1 MKERFGKF
9 EEDTKSRFVEDP
21 EEEDFE
27 EDLEEEDPEEI
38 YGLQKP
44 RKIWSKKELD
54 PMENAKRY
62 ELLSKLP
69 DEAGD
74 MLDNDTRTLRH
85 TAEIMNG
92 DVEKSDTRHFPIELM
107 KKNRRGI

>member
-1 MKERFGKF
+1 MKERFGKYG
-9 EEDTKSRFVEDP
+9 EDTESRFVEDP
-21 EEEDFE
+21 EEDFEE

-38 YGLQKP
+38 YGLEKP
-44 RKIWSKKELD
+44 RKAWSKKELD

-74 MLDNDTRTLRH
+74 MLDYTTDTLED
-85 TAEIMNG
+85 TADIMNRNVG
-92 DVEKSDTRHFPIELM
+92 KSNTRDFPIELM
-107 KKNRRGI
+107 RKNRRGM